1 MRYNL
6 LRNKM
11 ETTINLVISFLRFR
25 IYYVCLDYRHKY
37 LIINN

>member
-6 LRNKM
+6 LHNKK
-11 ETTINLVISFLRFR
+11 ETTINLVISFLRFG
-25 IYYVCLDYRHKY
+25 ISHVCLDYRQKY